1 MIGIT
6 INVRKD
12 SIMTK
17 RLFALLLGLLM
28 LCPLLVACGG
38 DNGGTTSTPATSGGT
53 TSGDTNSTP
62 EGGEGSIYL
71 DENDQYT
78 VENLGMPEFNFNKD
92 TFTVCVTSNVKETTY
107 FSEEIAPD
115 LYDTTD
121 TVLNDAV
128 KARNDLIT
136 EKYGVEIVAFQ
147 VDNVASTV
155 SQDTTSGVATYDAAL
170 PFMGQA
176 APLAQQNMLYDLKQF
191 SDYIHLDAPWWDQ
204 DANENL
210 SIAGKL
216 YFTTGDISIMQKIVS
231 SAILFNKN
239 IYDEV
244 FAERYGSMYDVVR
257 EGKWTL
263 DLMVEMGREV
273 TYESDDIAGMN
284 FEDHWGMIGTNGIG
298 GFFIASG
305 NKLIAKDQ
313 NDIPYLQFGSE
324 ASVLYA
330 QKVLETFQDDSW
342 FANTQKLP
350 ATWPEK
356 NVWEGA
362 MGAFGNDRTLFYPS
376 AFSAVKKLRTYDVAG
391 HMGIIPSPKASVEQD
406 TYYTSANIY
415 YAYGICIPTNVE
427 DPEFSAYMIELMA
440 CGGKNFITPAY
451 YEVTLKGRD
460 AKDYDSEDML
470 DNYIF
475 NNVVYDL
482 GVLYDFGGINSMFTS
497 LMGSDS
503 TNVAS
508 HLEGI
513 EGAIQDKIDE
523 YVDAYELND

>member
-1 MIGIT
+1 
-6 INVRKD
+6 
-12 SIMTK
+12 MTK

-38 DNGGTTSTPATSGGT
+38 NGTETSTPAVSGGT
-53 TSGDTNSTP
+53 TSGTTS
-62 EGGEGSIYL
+62 GSGSGSVEGSKYQNK
-71 DENDQYT
+71 DGTYT
-78 VENLGMPEFNFNKD
+78 VENLGMPEFNFSKT
-92 TFTVCVTSNVKETTY
+92 TFTVCVTSKEGDATY

-121 TVLNDAV
+121 EVLSKAV
-128 KARNDLIT
+128 GDRNDLIT
-136 EKYGVEIVAFQ
+136 EKYGVTIEAYQ
-147 VDNVASTV
+147 VDNVATTL
-155 SQDTTSGVATYDAAL
+155 SQDATAGLAAYDAAM

-176 APLAQQNMLYDLKQF
+176 APLAQQNMFYDLNQF
-191 SDYIHLDAPWWDQ
+191 SEYIHLDAPWWDQ
-204 DANENL
+204 AANENL
-210 SIAGKL
+210 SVAGKL

-231 SAILFNKN
+231 TAILFNKN
-239 IYDEV
+239 IYNEV
-244 FAERYGSMYDVVR
+244 FAERYGSMYDLVR
-257 EGKWTL
+257 DGKWTL

-273 TYESDDIAGMN
+273 TYDSDEQAGMN
-284 FEDHWGMIGTNGIG
+284 FEDHWGMVGTNGIS

-324 ASVLYA
+324 ASILYA
-330 QKVLETFQDDSW
+330 EKVLQTFQDSSW
-342 FANTQKLP
+342 FTNTQKLP
-350 ATWPEK
+350 QTWPES

-362 MGAFGNDRTLFYPS
+362 MGAFGNDRALFYSS
-376 AFSAVKKLRTYDVAG
+376 AFSAVKKLRNYDVAG
-391 HMGIIPSPKASVEQD
+391 HMGIIPTPKASEEQD
-406 TYYTSANIY
+406 TYYTYANIV

-427 DPEFSAYMIELMA
+427 EPEFSAYMIELMA
-440 CGGKNFITPAY
+440 CGGKNHITPAY

-460 AKDYDSEDML
+460 AKDDDSEDML

-482 GVLYDFGGINSMFTS
+482 GVLYNFGGINGMFTT
-497 LMGSDS
+497 LMGSDD

-513 EGAIQDKIDE
+513 EGQIQDKIDE
-523 YVDAYELND
+523 YVEAYELND

>member
-38 DNGGTTSTPATSGGT
+38 NGGTTSTPETSGGT
-53 TSGDTNSTP
+53 TSGTTSGPD
-62 EGGEGSIYL
+62 EGGNSIYL
-71 DENDQYT
+71 DKNQQYT
-78 VENLGMPEFNFNKD
+78 VENLDMPEFNFNKN
-92 TFTVCVTSNVKETTY
+92 TFSVCVTSKEGDGTY

-121 TVLNDAV
+121 DVLSKAV
-128 KARNDLIT
+128 GARNDLIT
-136 EKYGVEIVAFQ
+136 EKYGVDIIAYQ
-147 VDNVASTV
+147 VNNVASTV
-155 SQDTTSGVATYDAAL
+155 TQDATAGTAAYDAAM

-176 APLAQQNMLYDLKQF
+176 ASLAQQNMLYDLNDF
-191 SDYIHLDAPWWDQ
+191 ADYIHLDAPWWDQ

-239 IYDEV
+239 IYEEV
-244 FAERYGSMYDVVR
+244 FAERYGSLYDVVR

-273 TYESDDIAGMN
+273 TYESDDIPGMN
-284 FEDHWGMIGTNGIG
+284 FEDHWGMIGTNGIA

-313 NDIPYLQFGSE
+313 HDIPYLEFGSE
-324 ASVLYA
+324 ASVRYA
-330 QKVLETFQDDSW
+330 EKVLDTFQDSTW
-342 FANTQKLP
+342 FANTQKLDP
-350 ATWPEK
+350 TWPEP

-362 MGAFGNDRTLFYPS
+362 MGAFGNERTLFYPS
-376 AFSAVKKLRTYDVAG
+376 AFSAVKKLRNYNVSG
-391 HMGIIPSPKASVEQD
+391 HMGIIPSPKASEEQD
-406 TYYTSANIY
+406 TYYTSANIF
-415 YAYGICIPTNVE
+415 YAYGICIPSNVE
-427 DPEFSAYMIELMA
+427 DAEFSAYMIELMA
-440 CGGKNFITPAY
+440 CGGKNHVTPAY
-451 YEVTLKGRD
+451 YDVTLKSRD
-460 AKDYDSEDML
+460 AKDNDSEDML

-482 GVLYDFGGINSMFTS
+482 GILYNFGGINSMFTT
-497 LMGSDS
+497 LMD
-503 TNVAS
+503 TNSNAVTS
-508 HLEGI
+508 HLQGI

-523 YVDAYELND
+523 YVEAYELND

>member
-1 MIGIT
+1 
-6 INVRKD
+6 
-12 SIMTK
+12 MTK
-17 RLFALLLGLLM
+17 RLFALLLGM
-28 LCPLLVACGG
+28 LLLVCPMLASC
-38 DNGGTTSTPATSGGT
+38 NNTSGGT
-53 TSGDTNSTP
+53 ESTPAVSDGNTSGTTS
-62 EGGEGSIYL
+62 GGEGTQNSKYQ
-71 DENDQYT
+71 DEKGNYT
-78 VENLGMPEFNFNKD
+78 VENLDMPEFNFNKD
-92 TFTVCVTSNVKETTY
+92 TFTVCVTSKEGDGTY

-121 TVLNDAV
+121 SVLNEAV
-128 KARNDLIT
+128 KARNDLIS
-136 EKYGVEIVAFQ
+136 EKYGVEIIAYQ
-147 VDNVASTV
+147 VKNVATTV
-155 SQDTTSGVATYDAAL
+155 SQDATTGTATYDAAL

-176 APLAQQNMLYDLKQF
+176 ASLAQQNMLYDLNDF
-191 SDYIHLDAPWWDQ
+191 ADYIHLDAPWWDQ
-204 DANENL
+204 DANSNL

-239 IYDEV
+239 IYNEV
-244 FAERYGSMYDVVR
+244 FAQKYGSLYDIVR
-257 EGKWTL
+257 DGKWTL

-273 TYESDDIAGMN
+273 TYETDDIAGMN

-324 ASVLYA
+324 ASLLYA
-330 QKVLETFQDDSW
+330 EKVLKTFQDSSW
-342 FANTQKLP
+342 FANTQKLTP
-350 ATWPEK
+350 TWPEP

-376 AFSAVKKLRTYDVAG
+376 AFSAVKKLRNYDVAG
-391 HMGIIPSPKASVEQD
+391 HMGIIPSPKASEEQD

-427 DPEFSAYMIELMA
+427 DAEFSAYMIELMA
-440 CGGKNFITPAY
+440 AGGKNHITPAY

-460 AKDYDSEDML
+460 AKDFDSENML

-482 GVLYDFGGINSMFTS
+482 GVLYDFGGINSMFAS
-497 LMGSDS
+497 LMSSDD

-513 EGAIQDKIDE
+513 EGKIQDKIDE
-523 YVDAYELND
+523 YVEAYELNG